1 MMHKTIQYT
10 TLVIVAFAMMTS
22 CTTDPNSPG
31 VEYMPDMY
39 RSPAIEAYVDYG
51 EDPYYVTE
59 EVAVSQRNKQSA
71 RKPVAGSI
79 AFQGAD
85 KELGLPYPYPNTLE
99 GYELAGQENL
109 SPLPT
114 TPENI
119 EAGALNF
126 GLMCTHCHGE
136 TGNGDGAISKNG
148 HIQGIP
154 DFTTK
159 LKDLPEG
166 KMYHTL
172 IYGKGLMGSH
182 ASQISPKGL
191 WQIIQYIQVMQNGG
205 EISSVD
211 EDDAEVSS
219 VDQDDAEVM
228 TETQNNN

>member
-1 MMHKTIQYT
+1 MMHKTTLYT
-10 TLVIVAFAMMTS
+10 TIVIVVFAMMTS

-39 RSPAIEAYVDYG
+39 RSPAIEAYIDYG

-59 EVAVSQRNKQSA
+59 EVAVAQRNTKST
-71 RKPVAGSI
+71 RKPVAGTI
-79 AFQGAD
+79 AFQGDEKAFA
-85 KELGLPYPYPNTLE
+85 LPYPYQNTPE
-99 GYELAGQENL
+99 GYELAGIENH

-114 TPENI
+114 TAKNI

-136 TGNGDGAISKNG
+136 KGKGDGAISKNG
-148 HIQGIP
+148 HIMGIP
-154 DFTTK
+154 DFATK

-182 ASQISPKGL
+182 ASQVSPKGL
-191 WQIIQYIQVMQNGG
+191 WQIIQYVKVLQDGG
-205 EISSVD
+205 DMPLFDDGVAVIS
-211 EDDAEVSS
+211 E
-219 VDQDDAEVM
+219 
-228 TETQNNN
+228 TENNN

>member
-59 EVAVSQRNKQSA
+59 EVAVSQRNQQSA

-79 AFQGAD
+79 SFQGDD
-85 KELGLPYPYPNTLE
+85 KAFGLPYPYSNTPE
-99 GYELAGQENL
+99 GYEMAGKENR

-114 TPENI
+114 TLENI
-119 EAGALNF
+119 EAGALTF
-126 GLMCTHCHGE
+126 GLMCSHCHGE
-136 TGNGDGAISKNG
+136 TGKGDGAISKNG
-148 HIQGIP
+148 HILGIP
-154 DFTTK
+154 DFSAK

-172 IYGKGLMGSH
+172 MYGKGLMGSH

-191 WQIIQYIQVMQNGG
+191 WQIIQYIKVMQNGG
-205 EISSVD
+205 ETSSID
-211 EDDAEVSS
+211 EDGAE
-219 VDQDDAEVM
+219 EM

>member
-59 EVAVSQRNKQSA
+59 EVAVSQRNQQSA
-71 RKPVAGSI
+71 RKPVAWTI
-79 AFQGAD
+79 AFQGED
-85 KELGLPYPYPNTLE
+85 KAFGLPYPYPNTPE
-99 GYELAGQENL
+99 GYEMAGEENR

-114 TPENI
+114 TLENI
-119 EAGALNF
+119 EAGALTF
-126 GLMCTHCHGE
+126 GLMCSHCHGE
-136 TGNGDGAISKNG
+136 TGKGDGAISKNG
-148 HIQGIP
+148 HILGIP
-154 DFTTK
+154 DFSAK

-172 IYGKGLMGSH
+172 MLAK
-182 ASQISPKGL
+182 
-191 WQIIQYIQVMQNGG
+191 V
-205 EISSVD
+205 
-211 EDDAEVSS
+211 
-219 VDQDDAEVM
+219 
-228 TETQNNN
+228 

>member
-1 MMHKTIQYT
+1 MMHKTTLYT
-10 TLVIVAFAMMTS
+10 TIVIVVIAMMTS

-39 RSPAIEAYVDYG
+39 RSPAIEAYIDYG

-59 EVAVSQRNKQSA
+59 EVAAAQRNTKST
-71 RKPVAGSI
+71 RKPVAGTI
-79 AFQGAD
+79 AFKGDEKTFA
-85 KELGLPYPYPNTLE
+85 LPYSYPNTPE
-99 GYELAGQENL
+99 GYELAGKENH
-109 SPLPT
+109 SPLLT
-114 TPENI
+114 TTKNI

-136 TGNGDGAISKNG
+136 TGKGNGAISKNG
-148 HIQGIP
+148 HIMGIP
-154 DFTTK
+154 DFATK

-191 WQIIQYIQVMQNGG
+191 WQIIQYVKVLQNGG
-205 EISSVD
+205 DMPSFD
-211 EDDAEVSS
+211 EDGVAVINE
-219 VDQDDAEVM
+219 
-228 TETQNNN
+228 TENNN

>member
-59 EVAVSQRNKQSA
+59 EVAVAQRNTKST
-71 RKPVAGSI
+71 RKPVIGTI
-79 AFQGAD
+79 AFKGDD
-85 KELGLPYPYPNTLE
+85 KMFALPYPYLNTPE
-99 GYELAGQENL
+99 GYELAGKENH

-114 TPENI
+114 SAENI

-136 TGNGDGAISKNG
+136 TGKGDGAISKNG
-148 HIQGIP
+148 HILGIP
-154 DFTTK
+154 DFATK

-191 WQIIQYIQVMQNGG
+191 WQIIQYVKVLQNGG
-205 EISSVD
+205 DMPSFD
-211 EDDAEVSS
+211 EDGVAVINE
-219 VDQDDAEVM
+219 
-228 TETQNNN
+228 TENNN

>member
-1 MMHKTIQYT
+1 MMHKTTLYT
-10 TLVIVAFAMMTS
+10 TIVIVVIAMMTS

-39 RSPAIEAYVDYG
+39 RSPAIEAYIDYG

-59 EVAVSQRNKQSA
+59 EVAVAQRNTKST
-71 RKPVAGSI
+71 RKPVAGTI
-79 AFQGAD
+79 AFKGDEKTFA
-85 KELGLPYPYPNTLE
+85 LPYSYPNTPE
-99 GYELAGQENL
+99 GYELAGKENH

-114 TPENI
+114 TTKNI

-136 TGNGDGAISKNG
+136 IGKGDGAISKNG
-148 HIQGIP
+148 HIMGIP
-154 DFTTK
+154 DFATK

-191 WQIIQYIQVMQNGG
+191 WQIIQYVKVLQNGG
-205 EISSVD
+205 DMPSFD
-211 EDDAEVSS
+211 EDGVAVINE
-219 VDQDDAEVM
+219 
-228 TETQNNN
+228 TENNN

>member
-1 MMHKTIQYT
+1 MMHKTTLYT
-10 TLVIVAFAMMTS
+10 TIVIVVIAMMTS

-39 RSPAIEAYVDYG
+39 RSPAIEAYIDYG

-59 EVAVSQRNKQSA
+59 EVAAAQRNTKST
-71 RKPVAGSI
+71 RKPVAGTI
-79 AFQGAD
+79 AFKGDEKTFA
-85 KELGLPYPYPNTLE
+85 LPYSYPNTPE
-99 GYELAGQENL
+99 GYELAGKENH

-114 TPENI
+114 TTKNI

-136 TGNGDGAISKNG
+136 IGKGDGAISKNG
-148 HIQGIP
+148 HIMGIP
-154 DFTTK
+154 DFATK

-191 WQIIQYIQVMQNGG
+191 WQIIQYVKVLQNGG
-205 EISSVD
+205 DMPSFD
-211 EDDAEVSS
+211 EDGVAVINE
-219 VDQDDAEVM
+219 
-228 TETQNNN
+228 TENNN

>member
-1 MMHKTIQYT
+1 MMYKTIQYT
-10 TLVIVAFAMMTS
+10 TLVIVAFAMITS

-79 AFQGAD
+79 AFQEKD
-85 KELGLPYPYPNTLE
+85 KALVLPYPYPNTTE
-99 GYELAGQENL
+99 GYELAGKENR

-114 TPENI
+114 TLENI
-119 EAGALNF
+119 EAGALSF
-126 GLMCTHCHGE
+126 GLMCSHCHGE
-136 TGNGDGAISKNG
+136 NGKGDGAISKNG
-148 HIQGIP
+148 HILGIP
-154 DFTTK
+154 DFSGK

-172 IYGKGLMGSH
+172 MYGKGLMGSH

-191 WQIIQYIQVMQNGG
+191 WQIVQYIKVMQNGG
-205 EISSVD
+205 EMPSFD
-211 EDDAEVSS
+211 ENGVEVL
-219 VDQDDAEVM
+219 
-228 TETQNNN
+228 TENQNNN